1 MSNLI
6 HHSSLGAVSLILAF
20 AATHRFTSAQ
30 TVILGDV
37 TYGACC
43 IDDYTAIALGCDML
57 VHYGHSCLVPID
69 ATRIRTLYIF
79 VEISIDSDHLAKT
92 IRRNF
97 PSERETFVRDV
108 VHATDSSTNGGVD
121 VPIGTVIG
129 GQRRIK
135 EGRES
140 RGEIELEQDTQMPTP
155 SKRTHLALVS
165 TIQFAAALNQ
175 LKEDLSISAG
185 ETPPLG
191 NSGDK
196 TVDQPSAIVPYS
208 PSQDLD
214 TGTYEITV
222 PRSKPLSPGEIL
234 GCTAPKLNDVD
245 AIL

>member
-1 MSNLI
+1 
-6 HHSSLGAVSLILAF
+6 
-20 AATHRFTSAQ
+20 
-30 TVILGDV
+30 
-37 TYGACC
+37 
-43 IDDYTAIALGCDML
+43 ML

-69 ATRIRTLYIF
+69 ATRIRTLYVF

-97 PSERETFVRDV
+97 PSERETFLRDV
-108 VHATDSSTNGGVD
+108 IHATDSSTNGGVD

-135 EGRES
+135 GDS
-140 RGEIELEQDTQMPTP
+140 RGEIELEQDTQVPQLLTP
-155 SKRTHLALVS
+155 PKRTRLALVS
-165 TIQFAAALNQ
+165 TIQFAAALNR
-175 LKEDLSISAG
+175 LKEDLSISTG
-185 ETPPLG
+185 EEVSSLEK
-191 NSGDK
+191 SGDK

-208 PSQDLD
+208 SGQDLD

-234 GCTAPKLNDVD
+234 GCTAPRLNDVD

>member
-1 MSNLI
+1 
-6 HHSSLGAVSLILAF
+6 
-20 AATHRFTSAQ
+20 
-30 TVILGDV
+30 
-37 TYGACC
+37 
-43 IDDYTAIALGCDML
+43 ML

-69 ATRIRTLYIF
+69 ATRIRTLYVF

-97 PSERETFVRDV
+97 PSERETFLRDV
-108 VHATDSSTNGGVD
+108 VHATDTSINGGVD

-129 GQRRIK
+129 GQRRV
-135 EGRES
+135 GRES
-140 RGEIELEQDTQMPTP
+140 RGEIELEQDTQVPKLPTP
-155 SKRTHLALVS
+155 PKCTRLSLVS
-165 TIQFAAALNQ
+165 TIQFAAALNR
-175 LKEDLSISAG
+175 LKEDLSISTG
-185 ETPPLG
+185 EETPSLE

-234 GCTAPKLNDVD
+234 GCTAPRLNDVD

>member
-1 MSNLI
+1 
-6 HHSSLGAVSLILAF
+6 
-20 AATHRFTSAQ
+20 
-30 TVILGDV
+30 
-37 TYGACC
+37 
-43 IDDYTAIALGCDML
+43 ML

-69 ATRIRTLYIF
+69 ATRIRTLYVF

-92 IRRNF
+92 IRHNF
-97 PSERETFVRDV
+97 PSERETFLRDV
-108 VHATDSSTNGGVD
+108 VHATDSSTHGGVV

-135 EGRES
+135 GEGRER
-140 RGEIELEQDTQMPTP
+140 RGEIKLEQDTHVPQLLTP
-155 SKRTHLALVS
+155 SKRTRLALVS
-165 TIQFAAALNQ
+165 TIQFAAALNR

-185 ETPPLG
+185 EETLSLQK
-191 NSGDK
+191 SGDM

-208 PSQDLD
+208 SSQDLD

-234 GCTAPKLNDVD
+234 GCTAPRLDDVD